1 MARFRRKS
9 RIAQEIPTGPMAD
22 ISFLLVIF
30 FMVTTVFVVYRGFQ
44 VDLPSAEL
52 IEPLR
57 SRRNVVNVWVSSE
70 GAIMVDEYTA
80 DIPSLAGIV
89 SSKLRNNPRIIVQVK
104 SDRQTPYR
112 MIAQVIEEL
121 KKADALRVSFVA
133 KKEHGGMD

>member
-1 MARFRRKS
+1 
-9 RIAQEIPTGPMAD
+9 MAD

-44 VDLPSAEL
+44 VDLPTAEL
-52 IEPLR
+52 IQPLR

-70 GAIMVDEYTA
+70 GAVMVDEYTA
-80 DIPSLAGIV
+80 DISSLAGIV

-112 MIAQVIEEL
+112 IIAQVIEEL
-121 KKADALRVSFVA
+121 KKADALRVSFIA
-133 KKEHGGMD
+133 KKEHVGMD